1 MFLIF
6 LIHPI
11 LFPRSQNKYDG
22 RTSDVYFLSEL
33 SIGTKDTPYTSFSVK
48 ILTEMDDFKIGI
60 IVNGRSISTNLSD
73 SIRYLLVYA
82 SGQWVLLSLY

>member
-1 MFLIF
+1 M
-6 LIHPI
+6 
-11 LFPRSQNKYDG
+11 
-22 RTSDVYFLSEL
+22 YFLSEP
-33 SIGTKDTPYTSFSVK
+33 SIGTKDTPHTSFSVK